1 MKSTCG
7 ICISMGPVKV
17 TKRCVENRFI
27 EFLRYYQLS
36 LESCRGPVTFQV
48 TGKGQT
54 QCLYFKQMQKGS
66 LEIIG
71 QFSL

>member
-1 MKSTCG
+1 MKSTRG
-7 ICISMGPVKV
+7 ILNSVGPVKV
-17 TKRCVENRFI
+17 TKRCVENRFM

-48 TGKGQT
+48 TGKGQMHR
-54 QCLYFKQMQKGS
+54 LFFKQMQKGS